1 MAGMSAIECI
11 EACLKMN
18 LNCKIDKNSDI
29 KGVCVSQSVA
39 SGMTVKAGDI
49 IYVKLSSSGTA
60 TYGQQNEQ
68 TKSSSVVDSSGEDGT
83 TAANTN
89 KRREE

>member
-29 KGVCVSQSVA
+29 KGVCVSQSQA
-39 SGMTVKAGDI
+39 SGTTVKAGDI
-49 IYVKLSSSGTA
+49 IYVKLSTTESVDYTKQTDA
-60 TYGQQNEQ
+60 
-68 TKSSSVVDSSGEDGT
+68 TKSTGSTDTAGEDGVADT
-83 TAANTN
+83 NTN
-89 KRREE
+89 KRRDN